1 MPFQGLFLVEKKKLF
16 LHIFSQDYHGNGD
29 MKEPVKQENWNT
41 VIIAHLSEHKH
52 YVLQREKYGSS
63 PGGEKMNED

>member
-1 MPFQGLFLVEKKKLF
+1 
-16 LHIFSQDYHGNGD
+16 